1 MPRVGVS
8 EWLTL
13 SRVVARG
20 QLLRYR
26 GGEQGYTTKFENNL
40 TKQLGVKHALTVN
53 SGTSALIA
61 SLAAAGI
68 GPGDEVLVPA
78 YTWVATAIAPVAV
91 GAVPI
96 LVDVDESL
104 TIDPEDIKRK
114 ITPYTKAI
122 MPVHM
127 LNLVCD
133 MDAIMAIAKEHRLK
147 VIEDA
152 CQGVGLTYKG
162 RRVGTIGEAGAFS
175 FNQFKNLNSGEGG
188 AVLTNDDRIF
198 TRARMYHDV
207 GSYTREYAFESN
219 EAVFAGMN
227 LRVSELTGAV
237 LYAQLPKLEPLL
249 QRLRKRHTMMTKYL
263 SQTNKLRISPH
274 NDPENAV
281 GLTVIFDRP
290 EDAKAFAT
298 NSGVERLIDTGRH
311 VYTNWQPIMTQ
322 RTFHERMD
330 PWKWANREI
339 TYTNEMCSRT
349 LDILART
356 CRVSLGA
363 QFPMP
368 FMQWRAKVLLKSL
381 Q

>member
-1 MPRVGVS
+1 M
-8 EWLTL
+8 
-13 SRVVARG
+13 
-20 QLLRYR
+20 
-26 GGEQGYTTKFENNL
+26 
-40 TKQLGVKHALTVN
+40 
-53 SGTSALIA
+53 
-61 SLAAAGI
+61 
-68 GPGDEVLVPA
+68 
-78 YTWVATAIAPVAV
+78 
-91 GAVPI
+91 
-96 LVDVDESL
+96 
-104 TIDPEDIKRK
+104 IDPEDIKRK

-127 LNLVCD
+127 LNLVCN
-133 MDAIMAIAKEHRLK
+133 MDAITAIAKEHRLK

-152 CQGVGLTYKG
+152 CQAVGLTYKG
-162 RRVGTIGEAGAFS
+162 RRVGTIGEVGAFS

-207 GSYTREYAFESN
+207 GSYTREHAFESN
-219 EAVFAGMN
+219 EAVFAGVN

-237 LYAQLPKLEPLL
+237 LYAQLPKLDPLL
-249 QRLRKRHTMMTKYL
+249 RRLRKRHTMMTKHL
-263 SQTNKLRISPH
+263 SRISKLRISPH
-274 NDPENAV
+274 NDPDNAV

-298 NSGVERLIDTGRH
+298 QRGVERLIDTGRH

-322 RTFHERMD
+322 RTFHERMN

-349 LDILART
+349 LDILSRT

-363 QFPMP
+363 QYPLA
-368 FMQWRAKVLLKSL
+368 FMEWRAKMLVKSL
-381 Q
+381 S

>member
-8 EWLTL
+8 EWFALT
-13 SRVVARG
+13 RVVARG

-26 GGEQGYTTKFENNL
+26 GGEKGFTTQFEKGL
-40 TKQLGVKHALTVN
+40 TKLLGVKHALTVN
-53 SGTSALIA
+53 SGTSALIS

-78 YTWVATAIAPVAV
+78 YTWVATAIAPLAV
-91 GAVPI
+91 GAVPV
-96 LVDVDESL
+96 LVDVNESL

-122 MPVHM
+122 IPVHM

-152 CQGVGLTYKG
+152 CQAVGLNYKG
-162 RRVGTIGEAGAFS
+162 RRVGTIGELGAYS

-188 AVLTNDDRIF
+188 AVLTNDDRLF
-198 TRARMYHDV
+198 TRARIYHDV
-207 GSYTREYAFESN
+207 GSYTREHAADSN
-219 EAVFAGMN
+219 EAAFAGVN
-227 LRVSELTGAV
+227 QRVSELTGAV
-237 LYAQLPKLEPLL
+237 LHAQLPKLDPLL
-249 QRLRKRHTMMTKYL
+249 QRLRKRHTLMTGYFSK
-263 SQTNKLRISPH
+263 TNKLRISPH

-281 GLTVIFDRP
+281 SMTVIFDR
-290 EDAKAFAT
+290 EQDAKAFAA

-322 RTFHERMD
+322 RTFDERMN
-330 PWKWANREI
+330 PWKWAHREI
-339 TYTNEMCSRT
+339 TYTNEMCSQT
-349 LDILART
+349 LDILSRT

-363 QFPMP
+363 QFPLA
-368 FMQWRAKVLLKSL
+368 FMKWRAKVLLNSL
-381 Q
+381 